1 MARTII
7 VGDGP
12 GGLSAA
18 LFLAKNG
25 QEVVVYGQDETAMHF
40 ALLTNY
46 LGIEQIHGSDLQAIG
61 RSQVESFGGTLR
73 HARVVEVTQTSDGF
87 RVELEG
93 GGEDESDYLILT
105 EGRKPVLAA
114 SLGLNVDGRIEVDRH
129 GRTRLD
135 RVYVLGRSARPER
148 SQAIISAGAGAAAAL
163 DILSLEAGKDVR
175 DWDSPPKD

>member
-1 MARTII
+1 MAKTII

-25 QEVVVYGQDETAMHF
+25 HDVVVYGQDETAMHF
-40 ALLTNY
+40 ALLSNY

-61 RSQVESFGGTLR
+61 RRQVEGFGGVLR
-73 HARVVEVTQTSDGF
+73 HVRVTGVAQTDEGF

-93 GGEDESDYLILT
+93 GEHDESDYLILT

-114 SLGLNVDGRIEVDRH
+114 SLGLEKDGRIEVDRH
-129 GRTRLD
+129 GRTRTE

-148 SQAIISAGAGAAAAL
+148 SQAIVSAGDGASAAL
-163 DILSLEAGKDVR
+163 DILSLEAGKDVH